1 MSYKRKD
8 LLGMSDLSAEEITYL
23 LDTAQ
28 TFCEINERDVKK
40 VPTLKGRTII
50 NLFFE
55 ASTRTR
61 TSFEIAGKRLSADTV
76 NFSASSSSTTK
87 GETLI
92 DTVKNME
99 YMQSDV
105 FVVRHAYSGSVK
117 FIAENTDAAVIN
129 AGDGLNEHPTQA
141 LLDLLTIRQN
151 KGKIKDLEVAIVGDI
166 THSRVARSDIWALNK
181 LGAKVRLFGPP
192 TMLPKYIEPFG
203 CRKCSSMEEAIEG
216 ADVIIMLRIQRERQG
231 KLLLPS
237 TREYAKFFGL
247 TNAKLKLAKDD
258 AIVMHPGP
266 INRGVELMT
275 NVADC
280 ERSVILPQVS
290 NGVAVRMA
298 ALYLLGLK
306 KGGHS
311 EDAS

>member
-8 LLGMSDLSAEEITYL
+8 LLGMKDLTREEITFL

-28 TFCEINERDVKK
+28 TFTEINNRDVKK
-40 VPTLKGRTII
+40 VPTLKGRTVI

-55 ASTRTR
+55 PSTRTR
-61 TSFEIAGKRLSADTV
+61 TSFEIAGKRLSADTI

-87 GETLI
+87 GETLL
-92 DTVKNME
+92 DTVDNMQA
-99 YMQSDV
+99 MQSDV

-117 FIAENTDAAVIN
+117 YIAENTEASVIN

-141 LLDLLTIRQN
+141 LLDLLTIRQS
-151 KGKIKDLEVAIVGDI
+151 KGKIEGLNIAIIGDI
-166 THSRVARSDIWALNK
+166 THSRVARSDIWAMK
-181 LGAKVRLFGPP
+181 TLGANVRLFGPP
-192 TMLPKYIEPFG
+192 TMLPKHTEPFG
-203 CRKCSSMEEAIEG
+203 CQMCKSLEEAVDK
-216 ADVIIMLRIQRERQG
+216 ADVVIMLRIQRERQG

-247 TNAKLKLAKDD
+247 TKEKFALAKED

-266 INRGVELMT
+266 INRGVELMS

-280 ERSVILPQVS
+280 DRSVILPQVS

-298 ALYLLGLK
+298 ALYILGIK
-306 KGGHS
+306 RGGDS
-311 EDAS
+311 ENAS

>member
-1 MSYKRKD
+1 MSYNRKD
-8 LLGMSDLSAEEITYL
+8 LLGMKDLTKEEITFL

-28 TFCEINERDVKK
+28 TFTEINERDVKK
-40 VPTLKGRTII
+40 VPTLKGRTVI

-55 ASTRTR
+55 PSTRTR
-61 TSFEIAGKRLSADTV
+61 TSFEIAGKRLSAETI

-87 GETLI
+87 GETLL
-92 DTVKNME
+92 DTVDNMAAM
-99 YMQSDV
+99 YSDV
-105 FVVRHAYSGSVK
+105 LVVRHAYSGSVK
-117 FIAENTDAAVIN
+117 FLAENTDAAVIN

-141 LLDLLTIRQN
+141 LLDLLTIRQH
-151 KGKIKDLEVAIVGDI
+151 KGKLEGLNVAIVGDI
-166 THSRVARSDIWALNK
+166 THSRVARSDIWAMKK
-181 LGAKVRLFGPP
+181 LGVNVRLFGPP
-192 TMLPKYIEPFG
+192 TMIPRHTAPFE
-203 CRKCSSMEEAIEG
+203 CTVCKSIEEAVEG
-216 ADVIIMLRIQRERQG
+216 ADVVMMLRIQRERQG

-247 TNAKLKLAKDD
+247 TKERLDLAKDD

-280 ERSVILPQVS
+280 GKAVILPQVA

-298 ALYLLGLK
+298 ALYLLGLPK
-306 KGGHS
+306 KGGNQ
-311 EDAS
+311 